1 MWECRCD
8 CGRITTVTGYALRQG
23 TTVSCGCKTRKHGY
37 ANKERLYQTWK
48 NMRRR
53 CYDPNNKRYAQYGG
67 RGIRICSEWDDYAA
81 FRSWAIANGYSDEL
95 TIDRVDVDGNYCPE
109 NCRWAT
115 PKEQANNVTRN
126 RVIDYNGKSMTMS
139 EWASELGISYGTM
152 NHRIQRNWDMG
163 RIISNSPKGHL

>member
-1 MWECRCD
+1 
-8 CGRITTVTGYALRQG
+8 
-23 TTVSCGCKTRKHGY
+23 
-37 ANKERLYQTWK
+37 
-48 NMRRR
+48 MRRR

>member
-1 MWECRCD
+1 
-8 CGRITTVTGYALRQG
+8 
-23 TTVSCGCKTRKHGY
+23 
-37 ANKERLYQTWK
+37 
-48 NMRRR
+48 MRRR

-67 RGIRICSEWDDYAA
+67 RGIRICSELDDYAA